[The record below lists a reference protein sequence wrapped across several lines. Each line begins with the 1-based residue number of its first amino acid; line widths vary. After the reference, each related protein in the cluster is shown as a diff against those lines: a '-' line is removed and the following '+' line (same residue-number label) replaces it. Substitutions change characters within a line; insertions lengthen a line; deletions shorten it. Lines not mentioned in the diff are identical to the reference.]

1 MKVKLLKK
9 VRKRFNITHLPIGVS
24 SNGERYEYNLYML
37 TDSTNEYF
45 ERYVQCGRKNG
56 DIQFQNDGLIF
67 ETEKE
72 CIDRLKKM
80 IVQRLRS
87 EGYRGRKDHKM
98 KQSEKKVW
106 YIR

>member
-9 VRKRFNITHLPIGVS
+9 VRKRFKITHLPMGFT

-45 ERYVQCGRKNG
+45 ERYVQCGRNSG
-56 DIQFQNDGLIF
+56 EIQFQKDEYIF

-72 CIDRLKKM
+72 CIDCLKKM
-80 IVQRLRS
+80 IILRLRN
-87 EGYRGRKDHKM
+87 EGYIGRKDHQM

-106 YIR
+106 YL